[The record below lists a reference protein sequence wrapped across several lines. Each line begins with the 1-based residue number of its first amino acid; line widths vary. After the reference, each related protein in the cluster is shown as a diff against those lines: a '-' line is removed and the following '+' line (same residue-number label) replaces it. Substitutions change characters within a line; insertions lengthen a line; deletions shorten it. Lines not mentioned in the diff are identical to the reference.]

1 VEKAGKFQTLPVCGL
16 NIRLT
21 GTRVHVHIIFLAQE
35 VLMKSI
41 SKSAFIGLFIVAVV
55 LTSGCANLSTHD
67 RNTITGAGV
76 GAVAGAVLTGGSSVG
91 TVGGAAIGG
100 YIGNQVRR

>member
-1 VEKAGKFQTLPVCGL
+1 LVYASRHRFGRWRKT
-16 NIRLT
+16 NHI
-21 GTRVHVHIIFLAQE
+21 GTQVHLHIILSAQE
-35 VLMKSI
+35 AVMKSF
-41 SKSAFIGLFIVAVV
+41 SNSVFAGLAIVAVV
-55 LTSGCANLSTHD
+55 LSSGCANLSTHD

-100 YIGNQVRR
+100 YIGNQVRK

>member
-1 VEKAGKFQTLPVCGL
+1 
-16 NIRLT
+16 
-21 GTRVHVHIIFLAQE
+21 
-35 VLMKSI
+35 MKSI
-41 SKSAFIGLFIVAVV
+41 PQSVCTGFAIVAVV
-55 LTSGCANLSTHD
+55 LSTGCANLSTHD

-100 YIGNQVRR
+100 YIGSQVRR